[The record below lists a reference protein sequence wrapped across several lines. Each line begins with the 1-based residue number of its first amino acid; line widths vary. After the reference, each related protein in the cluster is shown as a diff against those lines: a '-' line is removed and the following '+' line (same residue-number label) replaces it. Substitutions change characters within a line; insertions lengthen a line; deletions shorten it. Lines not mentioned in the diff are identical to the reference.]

1 MRTLHVVGTAADGA
15 LLLAERPGGP
25 ARYRLPDARVVPQPR
40 QHELRRQ
47 PSPAQI
53 QARLR
58 RGMSPEAIARET
70 GADVDRVQRWAAPV
84 QAEMADVLR
93 QARDQPVTDGDAR
106 SSTDLDGLLR
116 AALGDEDHEVTW
128 QATRRADGRWRVLA
142 AITDRR
148 GRRTASWIWDGR
160 TRQLVAASA
169 RARRISFPDA
179 ADG

>member
-1 MRTLHVVGTAADGA
+1 MRELHVVGTDADGA

-40 QHELRRQ
+40 EREIRRQ

-70 GADVDRVQRWAAPV
+70 GADVDRVLRWAAPV

-93 QARDQPVTDGDAR
+93 QALDSHV
-106 SSTDLDGLLR
+106 LDGERHAEATLEQLVR
-116 AALGDEDHEVTW
+116 AALGTAPPDW
-128 QATRRADGRWRVLA
+128 QATRRADGRWRVLLTVTEDGA
-142 AITDRR
+142 S
-148 GRRTASWIWDGR
+148 RTASWIWDGR
-160 TRQLVAASA
+160 RRRLVAASA
-169 RARRISFPDA
+169 RARSISFP
-179 ADG
+179 ADDDG

>member
-1 MRTLHVVGTAADGA
+1 MRTLHVVGTDADGA
-15 LLLAERPGGP
+15 LLLADRRGGP

-40 QHELRRQ
+40 QRELRRQ

-58 RGMSPEAIARET
+58 RGMAPEAIARET
-70 GADVDRVQRWAAPV
+70 GADVDRVLRWAGPV

-93 QARDQPVTDGDAR
+93 QARSQHVTDGDRR
-106 SSTDLDGLLR
+106 SATTLDGLLR
-116 AALGDEDHEVTW
+116 AALGDEEHEVTW

-142 AITDRR
+142 EVTDER

-169 RARRISFPDA
+169 RARRMSFP
-179 ADG
+179 ADGDG

>member
-15 LLLAERPGGP
+15 LLLADRPGGP
-25 ARYRLPDARVVPQPR
+25 ARYRLPDARVVPRPR
-40 QHELRRQ
+40 QDELRRQ

-70 GADVDRVQRWAAPV
+70 GADVDRVLRWAAPV
-84 QAEMADVLR
+84 QAEMGDVLR
-93 QARDQPVTDGDAR
+93 QARSQPVTDGDRR
-106 SSTDLDGLLR
+106 SRADLDGLLR
-116 AALGDEDHEVTW
+116 AALGDDEHEVAW

-142 AITDRR
+142 EITDPA

-160 TRQLVAASA
+160 TRQVVAASA
-169 RARRISFPDA
+169 RARRISFPADEDA
-179 ADG
+179 